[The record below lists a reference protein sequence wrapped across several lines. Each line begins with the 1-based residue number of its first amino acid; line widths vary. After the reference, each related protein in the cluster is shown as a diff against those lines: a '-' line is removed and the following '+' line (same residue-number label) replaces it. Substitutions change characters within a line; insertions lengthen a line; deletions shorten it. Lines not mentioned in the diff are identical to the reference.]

1 MGDGLPD
8 GGPESGED
16 SELGRGVAEA
26 EAEAV

>member
-8 GGPESGED
+8 GGPKSREE
-16 SELGRGVAEA
+16 SELGQRVVEA